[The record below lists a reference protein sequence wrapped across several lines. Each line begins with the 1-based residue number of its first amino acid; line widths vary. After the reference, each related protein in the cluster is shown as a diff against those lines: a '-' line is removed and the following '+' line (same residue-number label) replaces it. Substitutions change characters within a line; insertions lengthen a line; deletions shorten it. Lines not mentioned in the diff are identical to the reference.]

1 MYAKVLATNHVGSP
15 AFSDIGNGAHLLT
28 LPDAPTDLSNV
39 ESITNKDQIGMTW
52 NEGAANGGRPVLD
65 YQVSYDQAIDSWV
78 VLETTIST
86 TSFVAEGLQSGL
98 TYKFKV

>member
-1 MYAKVLATNHVGSP
+1 MYAKVLATNLVGSS

-52 NEGAANGGRPVLD
+52 NEGAANGGTPVID
-65 YQVSYDQAIDSWV
+65 YRIWQAYASDAYQVLV
-78 VLETTIST
+78 EGVLPTEF
-86 TSFVAEGLQSGL
+86 TSVSLVTG
-98 TYKFKV
+98 V